1 MRTFNANNGY
11 SKQEQRDLK
20 KKHKQLRNLRKSN
33 GNTAV
38 YSQSGEPKEHF
49 FVEEQQYD
57 YWSE

>member
-11 SKQEQRDLK
+11 STQEQRELK

-38 YSQSGEPKEHF
+38 YSHSGEPKEHF
-49 FVEEQQYD
+49 FVEDENY
-57 YWSE
+57 YAWSE